1 MRIAELLSKGRV
13 WHNIAGEDAPSAI
26 RDAALTLYGAQGIMA
41 KEGPGFEELCRS
53 ALEREEL
60 ASTALGSGL
69 AVPHPRAPLC
79 KRPEDSLLALFY
91 PRFPV
96 PWKSPDDLPVRA
108 FFVILSANSAEHLAN
123 LSSLSRLCMKDDF
136 VELLMRE
143 SGLDE
148 LLGYLRSAS

>member
-1 MRIAELLSKGRV
+1 MHIAELLSKGRV
-13 WHNIAGEDAPSAI
+13 WHNIAGDDAPSAI
-26 RDAALTLYGAQGIMA
+26 RDAVLTLYGAQGIMA
-41 KEGPGFEELCRS
+41 KDGPGADELCRS
-53 ALEREEL
+53 ATEREEL

-108 FFVILSANSAEHLAN
+108 FFIILSANSAEHLAN
-123 LSSLSRLCMKDDF
+123 LSSLSKLCMKDGF
-136 VELLMRE
+136 VELLLRE

-148 LLGYLRSAS
+148 LVSYLKGAS

>member
-1 MRIAELLSKGRV
+1 MRIAELLSRGRV
-13 WHNIAGEDAPSAI
+13 WYNIAGDDAPGAI
-26 RDAALTLYGAQGIMA
+26 RDAVHILYGAPGAMA
-41 KEGPGFEELCRS
+41 NDGPGAEELCRS
-53 ALEREEL
+53 ATEREEL

-69 AVPHPRAPLC
+69 AVPHPRSPLC

-108 FFVILSANSAEHLAN
+108 FFIILSANSAEHLAN

-136 VELLMRE
+136 VELLMHE